1 MIKIYHENSLKGK
14 IWRTLFVKCRT
25 KYYNARSNNK
35 IQEQGRLQLSQATLI
50 RLIYARL
57 IFGWN
62 YFRRCQNQNFS
73 SGFIFAD
80 GQISVI
86 SRGLIFAVDKIY
98 LCLNKQKKL
107 KDLDMKIAYIFPQC
121 IYNKYYTCNVTKSLL
136 LLTIHH
142 HYFHHLNVQRRSV
155 F

>member
-1 MIKIYHENSLKGK
+1 MQEVII
-14 IWRTLFVKCRT
+14 
-25 KYYNARSNNK
+25 K
-35 IQEQGRLQLSQATLI
+35 IQEQGRLQSSQATLI
-50 RLIYARL
+50 RLIYAEITFRE
-57 IFGWN
+57 INFGWN
-62 YFRRCQNQNFS
+62 YFRGCQNQNFS

-80 GQISVI
+80 SQISVI

-121 IYNKYYTCNVTKSLL
+121 IYNKYYTCNVTKPLL

-142 HYFHHLNVQRRSV
+142 HYFHHLNVQRRSI